1 MGLFKKKKFKKLVVS
16 DEVRRRGLAF
26 STPTPV
32 MQRAMFWSSR
42 QSIDLIS
49 HSVKILIY
57 PTLFIFLSRDTKVSW
72 WSHPSPSHVYT
83 KALTQPRIR
92 WSLISRRNIPLLHL
106 CETWQTGSFPRLHS
120 FDELFK
126 SQSPDSFLPRNGQN
140 LSLKMGNTKSQNT

>member
-1 MGLFKKKKFKKLVVS
+1 MGLFKKKKLKKKLKKLVVS

-57 PTLFIFLSRDTKVSW
+57 PTLFIFLSRDTKVS
-72 WSHPSPSHVYT
+72 
-83 KALTQPRIR
+83 
-92 WSLISRRNIPLLHL
+92 
-106 CETWQTGSFPRLHS
+106 
-120 FDELFK
+120 
-126 SQSPDSFLPRNGQN
+126 
-140 LSLKMGNTKSQNT
+140 